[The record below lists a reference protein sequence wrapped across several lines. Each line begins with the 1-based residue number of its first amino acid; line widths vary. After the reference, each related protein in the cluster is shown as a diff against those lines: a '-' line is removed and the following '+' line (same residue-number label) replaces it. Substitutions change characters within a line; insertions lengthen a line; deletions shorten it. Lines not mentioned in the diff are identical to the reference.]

1 MTNNWSL
8 YEEKEG
14 FESLLPPLKFTNG
27 KTQEDV
33 LNEIITA
40 IGEGNKL
47 IFLRGMCGTGKSA
60 ISLNLAKAFGRAS
73 IVVPVKNLQKQYE
86 EDYTKNKY
94 IKKDNGERLKISTIK
109 GRQNFECKYIA
120 ESGKDFVEKM
130 QRISSYENDNYT
142 SSKDTNRNL
151 FSFTNKITIDKERER
166 KKSDTI
172 DNSKSADNDLIPCK
186 IEIKEKNRELIK
198 EY

>member
-14 FESLLPPLKFTNG
+14 FESLLPPLRFTNG

-33 LNEIITA
+33 VKEIVKA
-40 IGEGNKL
+40 ISEGNKL

-60 ISLNLAKAFGRAS
+60 IALNLAKAFGRAS

-151 FSFTNKITIDKERER
+151 FSFTNKAAVNNGKET
-166 KKSDTI
+166 KKAEAVD
-172 DNSKSADNDLIPCK
+172 DSKSADNDLI
-186 IEIKEKNRELIK
+186 
-198 EY
+198 